1 MGSQGSDQDLEA
13 GQGYCG
19 HPVDIRDPRSGGHRL
34 ADSFRKKGPSLC
46 KSQEAGNIWE
56 KNRS

>member
-19 HPVDIRDPRSGGHRL
+19 HPVDIRDPRSGGHQL
-34 ADSFRKKGPSLC
+34 ADSFRKKECVWPQLVQKPG
-46 KSQEAGNIWE
+46 G
-56 KNRS
+56 